1 MKTSR
6 LMGLVIILVVFVSLA
21 AIWFYPSVQA
31 FMASNTMWNGINKF
45 SKEFNVQ
52 NIDSF
57 AALPVAPKQDVLI
70 AIPYVPYT
78 TDELAQMKEFVENGG
93 KLVMMDDFGYGNS
106 FLEYAGIPARFDN
119 TPVLDPLFNYKN
131 EYFPRILDFNASV
144 TGSGIKVIAFNHG
157 TALSGVSQSQA
168 LAWSSSMSFLDTNQ
182 NGNLDPG
189 ETQGPF
195 VVAASI
201 SLGEGTVDLV
211 SDSSMIMNAAAGSN
225 DNNAFINYLMTSNG
239 TPAKVLFD
247 RSQVTKSPL
256 DASKIQLDNMRGV
269 LSNPY
274 TLVGIVAL
282 VFVIITWYIYRRGLL
297 IGGS

>member
-78 TDELAQMKEFVENGG
+78 TDELAQMKQFVENGG

-131 EYFPRILDFNASV
+131 EYFPRIMDFSASV
-144 TGSGIKVIAFNHG
+144 TVSGIKVIAFNHG

-225 DNNAFINYLMTSNG
+225 DNNAFVNYLMTSNG

-274 TLVGIVAL
+274 TLVGIIAL

>member
-1 MKTSR
+1 
-6 LMGLVIILVVFVSLA
+6 MGLVIILVVFVSLA

-78 TDELAQMKEFVENGG
+78 TDELAQMKQFVENGG

-119 TPVLDPLFNYKN
+119 TPLLDPLFNYKN
-131 EYFPRILDFNASV
+131 EYFPRILDFNESV

-225 DNNAFINYLMTSNG
+225 DNNAFVNYLMTSNG

>member
-78 TDELAQMKEFVENGG
+78 TDELAQMKQFVENGG

-119 TPVLDPLFNYKN
+119 TPLLDPLFNYKN
-131 EYFPRILDFNASV
+131 EYFPRILDFNASI
-144 TGSGIKVIAFNHG
+144 TSSGIKVIAFNHG

-168 LAWSSSMSFLDTNQ
+168 LAWSSNMSFLDTNQ

-256 DASKIQLDNMRGV
+256 DASKIQLDNVRGV

-297 IGGS
+297 VGGS

>member
-1 MKTSR
+1 VKTSR
-6 LMGLVIILVVFVSLA
+6 LMALVIILVVFVSLA

-70 AIPYVPYT
+70 AVPYVPYT
-78 TDELAQMKEFVENGG
+78 TDELAQMKQFVENGG

-119 TPVLDPLFNYKN
+119 TPLLDPLFNYKN
-131 EYFPRILDFNASV
+131 EYFPRILDFNESV

-225 DNNAFINYLMTSNG
+225 DNNAFVNYLMTSNG

>member
-70 AIPYVPYT
+70 AVPYVPYT
-78 TDELAQMKEFVENGG
+78 TDELAQMKQFVENGG

-119 TPVLDPLFNYKN
+119 TPLLDPLFNYKN

-144 TGSGIKVIAFNHG
+144 TSSDIKVIAFNHG
-157 TALSGVSQSQA
+157 TALSGVSQSQV

-225 DNNAFINYLMTSNG
+225 DNNAFVNYLMTSNG

-274 TLVGIVAL
+274 TLVGIIAL

>member
-21 AIWFYPSVQA
+21 AIWFYPSIQA

-70 AIPYVPYT
+70 AVPYVPYT
-78 TDELAQMKEFVENGG
+78 TDELAQMKQFVENGG

-119 TPVLDPLFNYKN
+119 SQLLDPLFNYKN

-144 TGSGIKVIAFNHG
+144 TGNGIKVIAFNHG

-225 DNNAFINYLMTSNG
+225 DNNAFVNYLMTSNG

>member
-78 TDELAQMKEFVENGG
+78 TDELAQMKQFVENGG

-119 TPVLDPLFNYKN
+119 TPLLDPLFNYKN
-131 EYFPRILDFNASV
+131 EYFPRILDFNASI
-144 TGSGIKVIAFNHG
+144 TSSGIKVIAFNHG

-168 LAWSSSMSFLDTNQ
+168 LAWSSNMSFLDTNQ

-256 DASKIQLDNMRGV
+256 DASKIQLDNVRGV

-282 VFVIITWYIYRRGLL
+282 VFVIITWYIYRRGQL
-297 IGGS
+297 IG

>member
-6 LMGLVIILVVFVSLA
+6 IAGLVIILVVFVSLV
-21 AIWFYPSVQA
+21 AIWFYPSLQA
-31 FMASNTMWNGINKF
+31 FMASNTMWNGLNKF

-52 NIDSF
+52 NVDSV
-57 AALPVAPKQDVLI
+57 AALPAAPQQDALI
-70 AIPYVPYT
+70 AVPYVPYT
-78 TDELAQMKEFVENGG
+78 ADELAQMKQFVENGG
-93 KLVMMDDFGYGNS
+93 KLIMLDDFGYGNS

-119 TPVLDPLFNYKN
+119 TPLLDPLFNYKN
-131 EYFPRILDFNASV
+131 EYFPRILDFNTDV
-144 TGSGIKVIAFNHG
+144 TASGIKMIAFNHG
-157 TALSGVSQSQA
+157 TTLSGVSQSQA

-189 ETQGPF
+189 EAEGPF
-195 VVAASI
+195 VVAASYT
-201 SLGEGTVDLV
+201 LGSGTLDLV
-211 SDSSMIMNAAAGSN
+211 ADSSLIMNVAPGTN
-225 DNNAFINYLMTSNG
+225 DNNAFINYLMTSGG

-247 RSQVTKSPL
+247 RGQVTKSSL
-256 DASKIQLDNMRGV
+256 DASKIKLNRVRGV

>member
-6 LMGLVIILVVFVSLA
+6 LIGLVIILVALVSLA
-21 AIWFYPSVQA
+21 SIWLYPSVQA

-45 SKEFNVQ
+45 SRAYNVQ
-52 NIDSF
+52 NIDSV
-57 AALPVAPKQDVLI
+57 AALPTDPKQDVLI
-70 AIPYVPYT
+70 VVPYT
-78 TDELAQMKEFVENGG
+78 HFSTDELIQMKQFVENGG
-93 KLVMMDDFGYGNS
+93 ELILMDDFGYGNS
-106 FLEYAGIPARFDN
+106 FLEYAGVPARFDN
-119 TPVLDPLFNYKN
+119 TSLLDPLFNYKN
-131 EYFPRILDFNASV
+131 EYFPRILDFNAGV
-144 TGSGIKVIAFNHG
+144 TGSGIKLIAFNHG

-168 LAWSSSMSFLDTNQ
+168 LAWSSNMSFLDTNQ

-189 ETQGPF
+189 EPKGPF

-201 SLGEGTVDLV
+201 SLGEGTIDLV
-211 SDSSMIMNAAAGSN
+211 SDSSLIMNAAAGSN
-225 DNNAFINYLMTSNG
+225 DNNAFVNYLMNSNG

-247 RSQVTKSPL
+247 RSHVTKSPL
-256 DASKIQLDNMRGV
+256 DASKIKLNNVRGV

-274 TLVGIVAL
+274 TLVGIIAL

>member
-70 AIPYVPYT
+70 AVPYVPYT
-78 TDELAQMKEFVENGG
+78 TDELAQMKQFVENGG

-119 TPVLDPLFNYKN
+119 TPLLDPLFNYKN
-131 EYFPRILDFNASV
+131 EYFPRILDFNESVASNGV
-144 TGSGIKVIAFNHG
+144 KVIAFNHG

-225 DNNAFINYLMTSNG
+225 DNNAFVNYLMTSNG

>member
-1 MKTSR
+1 
-6 LMGLVIILVVFVSLA
+6 MGLVIILVVFVSLA
-21 AIWFYPSVQA
+21 AIWFYPSIQA

-78 TDELAQMKEFVENGG
+78 TDELAQMKQFVENGG

-119 TPVLDPLFNYKN
+119 TPLLDPLFNYKN
-131 EYFPRILDFNASV
+131 EYFPRILDFNASI
-144 TGSGIKVIAFNHG
+144 TSSGIKVIAFNHG

-168 LAWSSSMSFLDTNQ
+168 LAWSSNMSFLDTNQ

-256 DASKIQLDNMRGV
+256 DASKIQLDNVRGV

-297 IGGS
+297 VGGS

>member
-70 AIPYVPYT
+70 AVPYVPYT
-78 TDELAQMKEFVENGG
+78 TDELAQMKQFVENGG

-119 TPVLDPLFNYKN
+119 TPLLDPLFNYKN

-225 DNNAFINYLMTSNG
+225 DNNAFVNYLMTSNG

-274 TLVGIVAL
+274 TLVGIIAL

>member
-6 LMGLVIILVVFVSLA
+6 LMALVIILVVFVSLA

-78 TDELAQMKEFVENGG
+78 TDELAQMKQFVENGG

-144 TGSGIKVIAFNHG
+144 TSSGIKVIAFNHG

-225 DNNAFINYLMTSNG
+225 DNNAFVNYLMTSNG

>member
-78 TDELAQMKEFVENGG
+78 TDELAQMKQFVENGG

-119 TPVLDPLFNYKN
+119 TPLLDPLFNYKN

-144 TGSGIKVIAFNHG
+144 TSSGIKVIAFNHG
-157 TALSGVSQSQA
+157 TALSAVSQSQV

-225 DNNAFINYLMTSNG
+225 DNNAFVNYLMTSNG

>member
-57 AALPVAPKQDVLI
+57 AALPVAPKQDALI
-70 AIPYVPYT
+70 VVPYIPYT
-78 TDELAQMKEFVENGG
+78 TYELAQMKQFVENGG

-131 EYFPRILDFNASV
+131 EYFPRILDFNESV

-225 DNNAFINYLMTSNG
+225 DNNAFVNYLMTSNG

-274 TLVGIVAL
+274 TLVGIIAL

>member
-21 AIWFYPSVQA
+21 AIWLYPSVQA

-70 AIPYVPYT
+70 AVPYVPYT
-78 TDELAQMKEFVENGG
+78 TDELAQMKQFVENGG

-119 TPVLDPLFNYKN
+119 TPLLDPLFNYKN

-144 TGSGIKVIAFNHG
+144 TSSGIKVIAFNHG

-211 SDSSMIMNAAAGSN
+211 SDSSLIMNVAPGSN
-225 DNNAFINYLMTSNG
+225 DNNAFVNYLMTSNG
-239 TPAKVLFD
+239 TPSKVLFD
-247 RSQVTKSPL
+247 RAHVTKSPL
-256 DASKIQLDNMRGV
+256 DASKIKLDAVRRV
-269 LSNPY
+269 LSDPY
-274 TLVGIVAL
+274 TLVGIIAL

>member
-1 MKTSR
+1 
-6 LMGLVIILVVFVSLA
+6 MGMVIILVVFVSLA

-52 NIDSF
+52 NVDSV
-57 AALPVAPKQDVLI
+57 AALPAAPKNDVLI
-70 AIPYVPYT
+70 AVPYIPYT
-78 TDELAQMKEFVENGG
+78 TDELTQMKQFVANGG
-93 KLVMMDDFGYGNS
+93 KLIMLDDFGYGNS

-119 TPVLDPLFNYKN
+119 TPLLDPLFNYKN
-131 EYFPRILDFNASV
+131 EYFPRILDFNTDV
-144 TGSGIKVIAFNHG
+144 TASGIKMIAFNHG
-157 TALSGVSQSQA
+157 TTLGGVSQSQA

-189 ETQGPF
+189 EAEGPF
-195 VVAASI
+195 VVAASYT
-201 SLGEGTVDLV
+201 LGSGTLDLV
-211 SDSSMIMNAAAGSN
+211 ADSSLIMNVAPGTN
-225 DNNAFINYLMTSNG
+225 DNNAFMNYLITSSG
-239 TPAKVLFD
+239 TPAKVFFD
-247 RSQVTKSPL
+247 RGQVTKSSL
-256 DASKIQLDNMRGV
+256 DASKIKLNRVRGV

-274 TLVGIVAL
+274 TLVGIIAL

>member
-1 MKTSR
+1 MA
-6 LMGLVIILVVFVSLA
+6 LVIILVVFVSLA

-70 AIPYVPYT
+70 AVPYVPYT
-78 TDELAQMKEFVENGG
+78 TDELAQMKQFVENGG

-119 TPVLDPLFNYKN
+119 TPLLDPLFNYKN

-225 DNNAFINYLMTSNG
+225 DNNAFVNYLMTSNG

-274 TLVGIVAL
+274 TLVGIIAL

>member
-1 MKTSR
+1 MA
-6 LMGLVIILVVFVSLA
+6 LVIILVVFVSLA

-70 AIPYVPYT
+70 AVPYVPYT
-78 TDELAQMKEFVENGG
+78 TDELAQMKQFVENGG

-119 TPVLDPLFNYKN
+119 TPLLDPLFNYKN
-131 EYFPRILDFNASV
+131 EYFPRILDFNESV

-225 DNNAFINYLMTSNG
+225 DNNAFVNYLMTSNG

-274 TLVGIVAL
+274 TLVGIIAL

>member
-1 MKTSR
+1 
-6 LMGLVIILVVFVSLA
+6 MGLVIILVVFVSLA
-21 AIWFYPSVQA
+21 AIWFYPSIQA
-31 FMASNTMWNGINKF
+31 FMASNTMWNGLNKF

-52 NIDSF
+52 YIDSF

-70 AIPYVPYT
+70 AVPYIPYT
-78 TDELAQMKEFVENGG
+78 TDELAQMKQFVENGG

-119 TPVLDPLFNYKN
+119 TPLLDPLFNYKN

-144 TGSGIKVIAFNHG
+144 TSSDIKVIAFNHG
-157 TALSGVSQSQA
+157 TALSGVSQSQV

-182 NGNLDPG
+182 NGNLDQG
-189 ETQGPF
+189 EPQGPF

-211 SDSSMIMNAAAGSN
+211 SDSSLIMNAAAGSN
-225 DNNAFINYLMTSNG
+225 DNNAFVNYLMTSNG
-239 TPAKVLFD
+239 TPTKVLFD